1 MNIRKLMTV
10 LELIHEDGLDQN
22 GIDSLKQQIPYWVK
36 LLDEDYG
43 TLDYPS
49 EVTFLKGI
57 GYRVFRNS
65 EGKHRLVLDYK
76 EV

>member
-49 EVTFLKGI
+49 EVTFLKGL
-57 GYRVFRNS
+57 GYRIFRNQ
-65 EGKHRLVLDYK
+65 EGKHKLTVKYTEL
-76 EV
+76 